1 MIRPVSHF
9 AILAVRFRHAW
20 LRTRLPFRYG
30 IATMTEA
37 PHVVVEVSIECGGR
51 ILTGLSAETWVP
63 KWFVKQ
69 PDTTFAADLADM
81 NHVLEQAAA
90 AARTRGLVSFAS
102 WQRRLADRQKA
113 MVAPPGFPA
122 LLVQLGTAM
131 IERAVLHG
139 LCQAEGLPLHLL
151 ILSGATG
158 LDPATLRPEAAGL
171 SWRDILPEVPPES
184 VLVRHTVG
192 LTDPLTAADAA
203 EPPGDDLPHTL
214 EDHIRAFGLTHFK
227 IKLAGDRERDAARLA
242 RLASLLPPG
251 ARFTL
256 DANENFPDILVFREH
271 WNGWMADPRLADFFR
286 TGLLFVEQPLHRDR
300 SLHPETAAALT
311 AWDHHPPF
319 IIDETDAS
327 PADLPA
333 ALALGYAGTSHKN
346 CKGVVK
352 SLATLALLRARGS
365 GILSAED
372 LSTIP
377 PVALLQDLAAVA
389 TLGIPHL
396 ERNGHHY
403 FRGLSMFPPTVA
415 ASLTAAL
422 PELFAPHPTAGAV
435 LRIVD
440 GRLPLRPLHRL
451 AFGIPESVVLDG
463 FSDGLPRPD
472 AAP

>member
-37 PHVVVEVSIECGGR
+37 PHVLVEVAIECGGR
-51 ILTGLSAETWVP
+51 ILSGRSAETWVP

-69 PDTTFAADLADM
+69 PDTTFAGDLADM
-81 NHVLEQAAA
+81 NTVLEHAAA
-90 AARTRGLVSFAS
+90 AARTRGLVSFSS
-102 WQRRLADRQKA
+102 WQRRFAAAQKE
-113 MVAPPGFPA
+113 MLAPPRFPA

-131 IERAVLHG
+131 LERAVLHA
-139 LCQAEGLPLHLL
+139 LCQAESLPLHLL
-151 ILSGATG
+151 IQSGATG
-158 LDPATLRPEAAGL
+158 LDPAALRPEASGL
-171 SWRDILPEVPPES
+171 SWRDILPEVPAES
-184 VLVRHTVG
+184 VAVRHTVG

-203 EPPGDDLPHTL
+203 DPPGDDLPHTL

-227 IKLAGDRERDAARLA
+227 IKLAGDRGRDASRLA
-242 RLASLLPPG
+242 QLASLLPPG

-256 DANENFPDILVFREH
+256 DANENYPDLLVFREH
-271 WNGWMADPRLADFFR
+271 WNAWMADPALAEFLR
-286 TGLLFVEQPLHRDR
+286 AGLLFVEQPLHRDR

-327 PADLPA
+327 PDDLPA
-333 ALALGYAGTSHKN
+333 ALSLGYAGTSHKN

-352 SLATLALLRARGS
+352 SLAALSLLRTRGT

-389 TLGIPHL
+389 TLDIRHV

-403 FRGLSMFPPTVA
+403 FRGLSMFPPAVA

-435 LRIVD
+435 LRITE
-440 GRLPLRPLHRL
+440 GRLALRPLNRL
-451 AFGIPESVVLDG
+451 AFGIPESTVLDG
-463 FSDGLPRPD
+463 FSDGLPRPE